1 MDSKQYWE
9 NKIIE
14 WEDSMKG
21 AGGISFVEKVAAGFR
36 KPLRHRSTMS
46 LQLLSPLV
54 RAKTVLDLGCG
65 SGFFDFALYDS
76 TKPAKI
82 IGIDISSQAVKRA
95 QTTAKERNLVGV
107 CQFIEGDAAYMSLPE
122 TDFVVGLGFLDYLTL
137 SEIRSLFKGLR
148 SEYFLFSFSERK
160 FSLLRYIHILYMLSQ
175 NCPKHFYNTKLEIE
189 QCIEEKFNSVKFLD
203 DKKLSF
209 SCLVHNLPI

>member
-1 MDSKQYWE
+1 MNIKQYWE

-21 AGGISFVEKVAAGFR
+21 AGDVSFVEKVAAGFR
-36 KPLRHRSTMS
+36 KPLQHRSAMS

-65 SGFFDFALYDS
+65 SGFFDFALYDLA
-76 TKPAKI
+76 KPAKI
-82 IGIDISSQAVKRA
+82 IGIDISYQAVRRA
-95 QTTAKERNLVGV
+95 QAMANKRNLMEV
-107 CQFIEGDAAYMSLPE
+107 CQFIEGDAAHMPLPE

-137 SEIRSLFKGLR
+137 PEIMSLFESFR
-148 SEYFLFSFSERK
+148 SKYFLFSFSERK
-160 FSLLRYIHILYMLSQ
+160 FSLLRYTHILYMLSQ
-175 NCPKHFYNTKLEIE
+175 NCPKHFYNTKSEIK
-189 QCIEEKFNSVKFLD
+189 QCVGEKFGSVKFLN